1 MIEVKVIDDQ
11 FVIKGSFALGIAGTY
26 VNEAF
31 GSSQIQILDT
41 YEEVIEDYTEE
52 HYKWH
57 VLETYLKD
65 KELNEETVSWA
76 IGEYYNAVEKK
87 VQECIRQIN
96 SNFLV
101 NVFSNMVDC
110 GNAFWEIEGA
120 YIEEKMPKCQE
131 EDYSE
136 VIYEPYWR
144 EMEALYDEYDDTPNN
159 HTLEKTDVEARLREM
174 FPMFNM
180 DALIQGVSPEYL
192 TLDGNKF
199 SFQCSDSWD
208 NQVMCGAYDQLDE
221 DFTFTD
227 WHNF

>member
-1 MIEVKVIDDQ
+1 MIEVKVIDNE
-11 FVIKGSFALGIAGTY
+11 FVIKGSFSLGIAGTY
-26 VNEAF
+26 VNEEF
-31 GSSQIQILDT
+31 GSEKIQILDD
-41 YEEVIEDYTEE
+41 YEEVIEDYTEG
-52 HYKWH
+52 HYAWY
-57 VLETYLKD
+57 VLEPFLSG
-65 KELNEETVSWA
+65 KELNEATVSQA

-87 VQECIRQIN
+87 VQECIQQIN

-131 EDYSE
+131 EAYSE
-136 VIYEPYWR
+136 VIYEPHWK
-144 EMEALYDEYDDTPNN
+144 EMGALYDEYDGTPNN
-159 HTLEKTDVEARLREM
+159 NTLEKSDVEARLREM

-180 DALIQGVSPEYL
+180 DALIQGVSPEHL
-192 TLDGNKF
+192 TLDGKMF

-208 NQVMCGAYDQLDE
+208 SQIMCGAYDKLDE